1 MANQHPPLSTTT
13 AIISPQYCAPATHPI
28 DLIITKEKTLRD
40 NFTVRD
46 INDNVILTVK
56 SSLVTLVTPRQHRF
70 LFDANG
76 NPLLHL
82 RRSLLAADD
91 SWKAYRGESTEP
103 KDLIF
108 TRKRSSLI
116 QLRTKLNVFL
126 ANNNTEICDYT
137 VKANLS
143 GQSWNVHIGESNN
156 VVAQINKKLGT
167 IVSREKFMVTVYP
180 NIDYAFI
187 VALIVTL
194 D

>member
-1 MANQHPPLSTTT
+1 MAN

-28 DLIITKEKTLRD
+28 DLIITTERTVRD

-46 INDNVILTVK
+46 INDNIVFTVK
-56 SSLVTLVTPRQHRF
+56 SSLVTIVTPRQHRF
-70 LFDANG
+70 LVDANG
-76 NPLLHL
+76 NPILHL

-91 SWKAYRGESTEP
+91 CWKAYRGESTEP
-103 KDLIF
+103 NDLIF
-108 TRKRSSLI
+108 TRKRSSLM

-126 ANNNTEICDYT
+126 ANNNTGVCDFT

-143 GQSWNVHIGESNN
+143 RQSWNVYIGESNN
-156 VVAQINKKLGT
+156 VVAQINKKRGN
-167 IVSREKFMVTVYP
+167 IVSREKFMVTVSP

>member
-1 MANQHPPLSTTT
+1 MANQHPPLSTT
-13 AIISPQYCAPATHPI
+13 AIINPQYCAPATHAI

-40 NFTVRD
+40 NFTVKD
-46 INDNVILTVK
+46 INDNIVFTVK
-56 SSLVTLVTPRQHRF
+56 SSLVTFVTPRQHRF

-76 NPLLHL
+76 NPILHL

-91 SWKAYRGESTEP
+91 SWKAYRGESSEP

-126 ANNNTEICDYT
+126 ANNNTEICDFT

-143 GQSWNVHIGESNN
+143 GKSWNVHIGESNN
-156 VVAQINKKLGT
+156 VVAQINKKHGT
-167 IVSREKFMVTVYP
+167 MVSREKFMVTVYP

-187 VALIVTL
+187 VALVVTL